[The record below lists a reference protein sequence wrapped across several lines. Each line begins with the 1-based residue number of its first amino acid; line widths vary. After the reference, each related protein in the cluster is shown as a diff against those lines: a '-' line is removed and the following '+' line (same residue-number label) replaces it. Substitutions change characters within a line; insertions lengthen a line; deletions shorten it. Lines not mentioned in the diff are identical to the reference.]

1 MLKKWTGLIIFS
13 LFFKQKVKAQ
23 KRDFLLIYR
32 ENLEISLKEIVK
44 NFGGFFATPASQ

>member
-1 MLKKWTGLIIFS
+1 MLKKLTGLNIFS
-13 LFFKQKVKAQ
+13 RFFKQKVKAQ

-32 ENLEISLKEIVK
+32 ENLEILKEILK